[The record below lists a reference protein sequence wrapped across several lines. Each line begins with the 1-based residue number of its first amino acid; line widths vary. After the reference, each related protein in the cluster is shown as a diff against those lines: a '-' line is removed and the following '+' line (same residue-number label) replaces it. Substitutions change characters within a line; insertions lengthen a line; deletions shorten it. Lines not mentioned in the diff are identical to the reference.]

1 MTELSY
7 SPCDECP
14 AGAVMWN
21 EVLLLRAEVARLT
34 RYRAAQDAQLAAAIA
49 EVKRLR
55 EALVSTSDS
64 PVTP

>member
-1 MTELSY
+1 
-7 SPCDECP
+7 
-14 AGAVMWN
+14 MWN